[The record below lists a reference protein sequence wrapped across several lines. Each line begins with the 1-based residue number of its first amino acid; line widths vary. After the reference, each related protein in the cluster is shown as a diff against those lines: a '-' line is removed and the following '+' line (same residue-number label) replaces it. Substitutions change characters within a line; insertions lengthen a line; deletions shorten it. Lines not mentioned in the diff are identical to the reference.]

1 MKVVFFCGGLGTR
14 LRGHQDTTPK
24 PMVSIGQ
31 RPILWHLMMYYAHY
45 GHRDFILCLGYLGNQ
60 IKDYFVNYR
69 EWHSNDF
76 ELRGD
81 SGEPVLLN
89 KDISDWKITFVDTG
103 LHSNIGER
111 LAAVRPF
118 IGDDPYF
125 LANYSDGLSDL
136 PLDRY
141 VHTFLEKNKVASFAC
156 VRPSQSY
163 HVVDLEEDG
172 TVVGLRSAS
181 ESDTWINGGFFA
193 FSQRIFDYLGEGE
206 ELVEEPFQRLIV
218 ESELTA
224 YRHSGFWACI
234 DTPKDKKAFDEMESR
249 NHRPWQVW

>member
-81 SGEPVLLN
+81 SSEPVLLN

-111 LAAVRPF
+111 LSAVRPF

-136 PLDRY
+136 PLDQY
-141 VHTFLEKNKVASFAC
+141 VQTFLEKDKVASFAC

-172 TVVGLRSAS
+172 TVVSLRSAS

-218 ESELTA
+218 DSELTA

-249 NHRPWQVW
+249 NYRPWQVW